1 WHLLRA
7 LHVLLACLALW
18 LPAAPSAPARF
29 AADPA
34 ALVVTAG
41 VVVAAAAA
49 APDTRRGAPEAAS
62 EVSVAA
68 RERIEP
74 RATAPCPAPPA
85 TGTPPRAPNDA
96 PQDPLY
102 LLNCALLC

>member
-41 VVVAAAAA
+41 VVAAAAA
-49 APDTRRGAPEAAS
+49 APDTRRGAPEAAN

-74 RATAPCPAPPA
+74 RATPPCPVPPT
-85 TGTPPRAPNDA
+85 TGAPPRAPSGA
-96 PQDPLY
+96 PPDPLY